1 VDWENRNA
9 IVRKLL
15 RILPADRKV
24 LVRTREMKRRYLGPA
39 LTTEADVS
47 ARRRSERVGYHDD
60 CFLGAFGDQG
70 TWHNPAE
77 QTDLLIETNRVPI
90 GGESG
95 GEIEGM
101 RGACP
106 NPAAELSALRF
117 SFLDRDFGPIA
128 DSWEPGGCLDD
139 MDRGLGY
146 RFALR
151 SFSSSTSVARAAKL
165 PFTLKVRNRGWASTM
180 NHRRVLLVLRHSET
194 KEVHRFRVWS
204 TRFWTPG
211 AHTLHHPGIRI
222 PAAMPT
228 GEYRLLLSL
237 PDPAT
242 VPAVEGGVPLSGRA
256 AYAIRLA
263 NAGDLWQAQTGFNPV
278 AAQRPRPLT
287 GSDHEVT
294 ACVHLHGHVASPRA
308 DA

>member
-1 VDWENRNA
+1 MDWENRNA

-70 TWHNPAE
+70 TWHIPAE

-95 GEIEGM
+95 GEIEGR

-151 SFSSSTSVARAAKL
+151 SFSSSTSVARGAKL

-222 PAAMPT
+222 PRRDAD
-228 GEYRLLLSL
+228 RQ
-237 PDPAT
+237 
-242 VPAVEGGVPLSGRA
+242 V
-256 AYAIRLA
+256 
-263 NAGDLWQAQTGFNPV
+263 
-278 AAQRPRPLT
+278 PRPLEPSGPSHRPGCRGRRPVVGPGGVRDQARQHGATFGRRRPAST
-287 GSDHEVT
+287 GCC
-294 ACVHLHGHVASPRA
+294 AASASTDRKRP
-308 DA
+308 